1 MTLPLLLAMAAFA
14 CLLLACVSD
23 VTRFEIPDSL
33 SIAMLLLAIGFGLLV
48 PGFAWGP
55 HALAVLAM
63 FAVGLLLFA
72 LGWMGGGDVKLL
84 VAAAAWTGLAGLPA
98 LLIGMAFGGGLLAL
112 VLILTR
118 TGARLAS
125 LPDDRM
131 PRVFQAGA
139 PMPYAIAITIG
150 AAFWGWR
157 AWPLV

>member
-1 MTLPLLLAMAAFA
+1 MTVATLLALAAFA
-14 CLLLACVSD
+14 CLLLACLSD

-33 SIAMLLLAIGFGLLV
+33 SIAMLVLAVGFGLLA
-48 PGFAWGP
+48 PGFAWGA

-63 FAVGLLLFA
+63 FAIGLLLFA

-84 VAAAAWTGLAGLPA
+84 VAAAAWTGLAGLPI
-98 LLIGMAFGGGLLAL
+98 LLIGMALGGGLLAL

-118 TGARLAS
+118 TGARLADM
-125 LPDDRM
+125 PAERM

-157 AWPLV
+157 TWPLV